1 MGVCVN
7 GNHASKFGKVTEILT
22 GVGQAVFTLR
32 GSMSTQA
39 RILVIRFS
47 SIGDIV
53 LTTPVLRALKTQ
65 LHGGAE
71 VHVLTKKKFAS
82 LFSGNPNVD
91 RVHSIERTVQEVIPE
106 LEAAG
111 FDYIIDLHNN
121 IRSRVVKR
129 KLKVM
134 SFTFKKLNF
143 KKWLWV
149 NLGINKMPDV
159 HVVDRYMD
167 TLAAFSVKD
176 DGEGLDFF
184 IPENEALSA
193 GILPLSHASGYV
205 AIAMGGAHAGKR
217 MTTAQIREICDK
229 ISQPVILLGGPE
241 DKEYGDQL
249 AREIPDRVIN
259 MAGACSIH
267 GSADVV
273 RIARVVITGDT
284 GMMHIAAA
292 FERKIISVWG
302 CTTPGLGMSP
312 YRPHPDSVI
321 IEPHGRTKRPCSK
334 LGNKCKYGEH
344 NRCIEAVSQD
354 EIVAAV
360 SRLW

>member
-1 MGVCVN
+1 MGVGVN
-7 GNHASKFGKVTEILT
+7 GNHAAKFGKVTEIRT
-22 GVGQAVFTLR
+22 GVRRAVFTLR

-53 LTTPVLRALKTQ
+53 LTTPVLRALKNQ

-82 LFSGNPNVD
+82 LFACNPNVD
-91 RVHSIERTVQEVIPE
+91 RVHSIERTVQEVMPE
-106 LEAAG
+106 LEAAE

-149 NLGINKMPDV
+149 NFGINKMPDV

-176 DGEGLDFF
+176 DGRGLDFF
-184 IPENEALSA
+184 IPENEALPA
-193 GILPLSHASGYV
+193 GTIPPTHASGYV
-205 AIAMGGAHAGKR
+205 AIAMGGAHIGKR
-217 MTTAQIREICDK
+217 MTSVQIREICDK

-241 DKEYGDQL
+241 DRESGDQIE
-249 AREIPDRVIN
+249 RGFPDRVIN
-259 MAGACSIH
+259 LAGSCSIH
-267 GSADVV
+267 RSADAV
-273 RIARVVITGDT
+273 RNARVVISGDT

-292 FERKIISVWG
+292 FHRKIISVWG
-302 CTTPGLGMSP
+302 CTSPGLGMSP

-321 IEPHGRTKRPCSK
+321 IEPHGRSKRPCSK
-334 LGNKCKYGEH
+334 LGNTCKYGEH
-344 NRCIEAVSQD
+344 NRCIEAVSID
-354 EIVAAV
+354 EIVDAV
-360 SRLW
+360 NGLW